1 MNEPG
6 RTLSR
11 MFNIVDRYRAEREA
25 IRERQDGICPLC
37 GKRIEPYAKFEIDHE
52 WAKGRG
58 GPDTD
63 DNKRAVHAACHTE
76 KTKGDVKEIAKTKR
90 QAAKHEAHEE
100 AIRTRTKRPN
110 AKERQRRKWAER
122 RLMPLAPRQE

>member
-1 MNEPG
+1 MKA
-6 RTLSR
+6 RVHLSR
-11 MFNIVDRYRAEREA
+11 TVRGA
-25 IRERQDGICPLC
+25 ILARQDYECPLC
-37 GKRIEPYAKFEIDHE
+37 HKAISPYENFEIDHE

-63 DNKRAVHAACHTE
+63 DNKRALHRSCHTE
-76 KTKGDVKEIAKTKR
+76 KTKGDVKAIAKTKR

-100 AIRTRTKRPN
+100 AMRTRTRRPN
-110 AKERQRRKWAER
+110 AKERQRRKWVER